1 MHLFNKDRD
10 VAWAIEQDIVRAY
23 QDNYAHFQSS
33 LLKDELR
40 LGQSQKYDG
49 SNREPNLVKEIK
61 RAWFDYSN
69 EILS

>member
-23 QDNYAHFQSS
+23 QYNCSPFQSS

-40 LGQSQKYDG
+40 LG
-49 SNREPNLVKEIK
+49 
-61 RAWFDYSN
+61 
-69 EILS
+69 